1 MMLRAY
7 LRLRFYF
14 ATTGGA
20 LLRHWQWLLLAG
32 LLVPGSALTILLVPA
47 EAVAALSRA
56 GAWSVAGW
64 TAIGLA
70 AALWVLPQ
78 RAAIRGGPLAPYA
91 ATLPLP
97 TPTRIFV
104 DLAVLLA
111 ADLLLVALLAVAAA
125 RGWPALLPELLGVPA
140 LALLV
145 QWAVLQAPPLAAHRI
160 VRRLPVSP
168 PTRIR
173 LGALV
178 ELPLPAITRIA
189 AALGFAGLAGAF
201 AAAVHFDAR
210 ALPAAIVGLAL
221 AALVLA
227 GLFRLLRDT
236 HRPMAAFLATLPL
249 PRWHL
254 AAGDLR
260 LVLTIGL
267 VPPLMLLVWFGVL
280 DAAVLLPLLAV
291 TIAYLGLLA
300 LLRLPAL
307 WGGRLGAMLAA
318 FIAAGWAGSAIAMV
332 LR

>member
-1 MMLRAY
+1 M
-7 LRLRFYF
+7 
-14 ATTGGA
+14 G
-20 LLRHWQWLLLAG
+20 
-32 LLVPGSALTILLVPA
+32 
-47 EAVAALSRA
+47 
-56 GAWSVAGW
+56 
-64 TAIGLA
+64 
-70 AALWVLPQ
+70 
-78 RAAIRGGPLAPYA
+78 RAAG
-91 ATLPLP
+91 
-97 TPTRIFV
+97 
-104 DLAVLLA
+104 
-111 ADLLLVALLAVAAA
+111 AAA
-125 RGWPALLPELLGVPA
+125 RGASHR
-140 LALLV
+140 
-145 QWAVLQAPPLAAHRI
+145 APPAGLAADTH
-160 VRRLPVSP
+160 S
-168 PTRIR
+168 

-318 FIAAGWAGSAIAMV
+318 LIAAGWAGSAIAMV